1 MLQLLPG
8 GPHFASRFVVFT
20 LSSIVLLMPATLQAQ
35 PSQTS
40 TRTVVV
46 DNRGVATLDT
56 LQSGAAFHPSR
67 ALVHFR
73 PGAAADLLPGSPSA
87 RAFPG
92 DRDLYLVQNP
102 PGLSVGEVLRRY
114 RANPNVL
121 YAEPDYV
128 VNAIALTPN
137 DARWA
142 EQWDMVKI
150 AAPDAWGAPQ
160 TDAGDV
166 IVAIIDTGID
176 FDHPDLQANVWTNH
190 VLVRRG
196 NAASLVGHGAAGGG
210 DYRSNGGQSRV
221 RECDGDGRRL

>member
-8 GPHFASRFVVFT
+8 GPRFASRFVVFT

-56 LQSGAAFHPSR
+56 LQSGAFHSSR

-92 DRDLYLVQNP
+92 DRDLYLVQNQ

-128 VNAIALTPN
+128 VSAIAVTPN

-142 EQWDMVKI
+142 EKWDMVKI
-150 AAPDAWGAPQ
+150 CRA
-160 TDAGDV
+160 
-166 IVAIIDTGID
+166 
-176 FDHPDLQANVWTNH
+176 
-190 VLVRRG
+190 
-196 NAASLVGHGAAGGG
+196 
-210 DYRSNGGQSRV
+210 
-221 RECDGDGRRL
+221 RRLGRASDRCRRRDRGDHRHRNRFRPSGPSSECVDESCPCTPWQRRLPRRTRSRRRWRLPVQRRAVTCPGM

>member
-1 MLQLLPG
+1 MLQLLPV
-8 GPHFASRFVVFT
+8 GPRFTPRLLVITFT
-20 LSSIVLLMPATLQAQ
+20 SMVLLTPAPLRAQ
-35 PSQTS
+35 PSQTP
-40 TRTVVV
+40 TTTVVF
-46 DNRGVATLDT
+46 DDRGVATIDT
-56 LQSGAAFHPSR
+56 PQSGAAFHPSR

-128 VNAIALTPN
+128 VNAIAVTPN

-190 VLVRRG
+190 VVVRRG